1 VAKRRMLI
9 PLITKSGEQPTEKIL
24 VFPSTKQDLAAI
36 KEPGERFGDVVA
48 RLIKERKEH
57 DFVAYLLRV
66 AREGDFVE
74 LESDDEYRQ
83 IRDEVK
89 KSAPRHR
96 KASPSVRK
104 RVA

>member
-1 VAKRRMLI
+1 VIAK
-9 PLITKSGEQPTEKIL
+9 PNEQPTEKIL
-24 VFPSTKQDLAAI
+24 VFPSTKQELAAI

-48 RLIKERKEH
+48 RLIRERKEN
-57 DFVAYLLRV
+57 DFVAHLLRV

-74 LESDDEYRQ
+74 LESDDEYRK

-89 KSAPRHR
+89 KPAPRHR

-104 RVA
+104 RAA